1 MRPSYRTAACVLT
14 LLLLG
19 VPDSLPGHDPSR
31 HGFKLVT
38 FARPFTPPDFSLMDL
53 SGKRAGLAEFR
64 GQYVLLN
71 FWATWCPPC
80 LEEMPSL
87 DVLYQRYRHRGFAVL
102 AVSSDQEG
110 ARVVQGFIEKLGVSF
125 PSLLDPDGRV
135 SSAYGAKNLP
145 LSFLL
150 DRQGNVIAA
159 AQGARDWASPEALS
173 TLEEIIA
180 PP

>member
-1 MRPSYRTAACVLT
+1 MRPSYRATACAITV
-14 LLLLG
+14 LLLG
-19 VPDSLPGHDPSR
+19 VPDSLPAHDPSR

-53 SGKRAGLAEFR
+53 SGKRAELAEFR

-80 LEEMPSL
+80 VKEMPSM
-87 DVLYQRYRHRGFAVL
+87 DVLYQRYRDRGFAVV
-102 AVSSDQEG
+102 AISSDKEG
-110 ARVVQGFIEKLGVSF
+110 AQLVRSFTEKLGVSF
-125 PSLLDPDGRV
+125 RILLDPDGRI
-135 SSAYGAKNLP
+135 SEAYGAKNLP
-145 LSFLL
+145 VSFLL

-159 AQGARDWASPEALS
+159 AQGAREWDSPEALS
-173 TLEEIIA
+173 ALEEIIA

>member
-1 MRPSYRTAACVLT
+1 MRPSYRATACALT
-14 LLLLG
+14 VLLLG
-19 VPDSLPGHDPSR
+19 VPDSLPAHDPSR

-53 SGKRAGLAEFR
+53 SGKRAELAEFR

-80 LEEMPSL
+80 VEEMPSM
-87 DVLYQRYRHRGFAVL
+87 DVLYQRYRHRGFVVVAI
-102 AVSSDQEG
+102 SSDVEG
-110 ARVVQGFIEKLGVSF
+110 APVVRGFIEKLGVSF
-125 PSLLDPDGRV
+125 PILLDSEQRV
-135 SSAYGAKNLP
+135 SNAYGAKNLP
-145 LSFLL
+145 VSFLL
-150 DRQGNVIAA
+150 DRQGNIIAA